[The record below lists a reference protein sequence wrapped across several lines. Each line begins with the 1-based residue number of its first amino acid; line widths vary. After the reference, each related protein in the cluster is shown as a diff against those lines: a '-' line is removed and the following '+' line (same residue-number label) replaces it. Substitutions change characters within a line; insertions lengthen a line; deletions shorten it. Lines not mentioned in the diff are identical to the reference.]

1 MDDFS
6 STQISLRRLTVICMA
21 GLVAEVWAVYG
32 LSCLGRKWGW
42 W

>member
-6 STQISLRRLTVICMA
+6 STRLSLRNLFAICVA

-32 LSCLGRKWGW
+32 LSCLGRKLGW